1 MRRRPPRSKRTD
13 THFPDT
19 TFFRS
24 LEEEGLAAR
33 ALTLV
38 CLRVDG
44 AEQRLS
50 IGTARATRDA
60 AHLTRLFAMKIETIE
75 PGFGIEAMRLVAIR
89 CEPLGPVSIATILA
103 GGKHAPEIGRAPCG
117 ERVCTYVQIPGGAE
131 P

>member
-60 AHLTRLFAMKIETIE
+60 AHLTRLFAMKLATIE
-75 PGFGIEAMRLVAIR
+75 PGFRINAMRLVAIR
-89 CEPLGPVSIATILA
+89 CQPLGPVAIAN
-103 GGKHAPEIGRAPCG
+103 
-117 ERVCTYVQIPGGAE
+117 IPTAHTHPHE
-131 P
+131 PVPLTARPVGPPLNTPPVPTT

>member
-89 CEPLGPVSIATILA
+89 CEPLGPVSIRSEEHTSELQSLMRISYAVFCL
-103 GGKHAPEIGRAPCG
+103 KKKKKK
-117 ERVCTYVQIPGGAE
+117 
-131 P
+131 